1 MGAVVVSTTPKKVK
15 GQAQSSST
23 PRQPG
28 SKTVETPDS
37 LKPQEA
43 SISSITPV
51 ITPVLSEKSTEPAI
65 QEIKSVEAEV
75 KPDLPSVDLIEKVVA
90 SRTGNEGDKPTV
102 DMPVSSKPTSHEVNT
117 NSSTPPVSGTI
128 GSTLPNQFVPVSDP
142 RVISP
147 PLKTAKLPGELAA
160 STIPFSSYF
169 KNKKPETSIELK
181 PPEPSIELKPAEPST
196 ELKAPEPSNELK
208 PTETLTELKP
218 PEPVV
223 RRPSGEKPKISLSE
237 YTQLHK
243 IRRHSSGDGSD
254 KLEKPEKPEPVPS
267 SVTRPVIPAPLGA
280 SNEKL
285 SVKERNVSGSGDL
298 RSEAERMNISWK
310 QDKERRK
317 SGSGDYPGESKPKP
331 EISPRLEHDIIKG
344 NIGLGGKVV
353 EPMRPP
359 TPLDRPRTPSVS
371 PSPDGSRSTT
381 PGERMSRPTTPL
393 DRPLSAS
400 RRGSSDQKPRRL
412 SENYYPKEKP
422 SKPDLTEEMERQII
436 YGGFLKKRGKG
447 KHEELSSNNQEE
459 RKEMKKEDFNK
470 PAAEQEVKNEE
481 KVEPVELK
489 MKEEGPIEET
499 IEQKQQR
506 ERREKRIQDE
516 KDKLTREEKLAA
528 VRREIEMRFQE
539 EELKRMRD
547 KEVTKKKEN
556 ELREKIRIEEEKLRK
571 EKEKIVSEKK
581 RLKAEKKRSRKSKHK
596 RRDSEVE
603 VVDLD
608 EEDVRPA
615 KERRRESVDDE
626 ESKEMTP
633 ENIEPVKEKVKK
645 QDQYEMLK
653 MNFLSQR
660 KQAIENEIRYLNN
673 FNRRIRI

>member
-1 MGAVVVSTTPKKVK
+1 MGAVIVSTTPKKGK
-15 GQAQSSST
+15 GQ
-23 PRQPG
+23 RQPG

-37 LKPQEA
+37 LKSSEA
-43 SISSITPV
+43 STSSITSV

-65 QEIKSVEAEV
+65 QEIKSVEAEI
-75 KPDLPSVDLIEKVVA
+75 KPDLPSGDLIEKVVA
-90 SRTGNEGDKPTV
+90 SRTGNEGDKSTA

-117 NSSTPPVSGTI
+117 IDSSTQPVSGTL

-169 KNKKPETSIELK
+169 KNKKPETSTELK
-181 PPEPSIELKPAEPST
+181 PPEPSTELKPAEPST
-196 ELKAPEPSNELK
+196 ELKPPEPSTELK
-208 PTETLTELKP
+208 PAETSTELKP
-218 PEPVV
+218 PEPVVPPV

-254 KLEKPEKPEPVPS
+254 KPEKPEPVPS
-267 SVTRPVIPAPLGA
+267 SVTRSLIPAPLVA

-298 RSEAERMNISWK
+298 RSETERKNISWK
-310 QDKERRK
+310 LDKERRK

-331 EISPRLEHDIIKG
+331 EISPRLEHVIIKG

-400 RRGSSDQKPRRL
+400 RRASSEQKPRRL

-422 SKPDLTEEMERQII
+422 KPDLTEEMERQII
-436 YGGFLKKRGKG
+436 YGGFLKRRGKG
-447 KHEELSSNNQEE
+447 KPEEFSPNNQEEE
-459 RKEMKKEDFNK
+459 RKEMKKEDFIE
-470 PAAEQEVKNEE
+470 PEEQEVKSEV
-481 KVEPVELK
+481 KVESVELK

-603 VVDLD
+603 VVDLVED
-608 EEDVRPA
+608 DVRPA

-633 ENIEPVKEKVKK
+633 ENIEPVKEKFKK

-673 FNRRIRI
+673 FSPRIRI